1 MKRASRKFISEQ
13 VDKAEIAFSTCWQIL
28 ESIKAGVFNPEEFFK
43 FQPTLAENIYELAK
57 IFHEISIEKRQ
68 LIKQKKTYNNIWFR
82 KRLKTLSD
90 YQIVVATAISIGKRL
105 GDYFAWFFYSKE
117 SVMLGQHSKHRAIPI
132 PPSGIGGLGEKNIAM
147 RFQRHRKLFV
157 LHHGITSILRIGDV
171 SLISLKG
178 LRLAAIGEIKTKKS
192 SPKELLVQMRFASKN
207 REILQEHLEEQSSFV
222 LQKDQEELDH
232 TIAEKL
238 KRQMRD
244 IAASFSQEII
254 AGEVTTVGKH
264 TIEDF
269 ISLFSD
275 TTKPQVGLMGKSQ
288 VMLTLPNNKPTL
300 SKRLFAS
307 SFLFD
312 KRNSGAYSEASNQL
326 LKKIQSLFTST
337 LIPDVENRIFMGNR
351 YNPGQSNSLLHSVI
365 PMFWLPIPSTIVR
378 RLTFYETEI
387 LSILNAGHLFAA
399 LKPLGLEVT
408 LTNRK
413 FTARNHVKDYEV
425 ENFEFF
431 IRLVA
436 EGFLSETSVQH
447 ILSKSIVDIE
457 NAKLPKG
464 SKVTLDIHQV
474 YEGEI

>member
-1 MKRASRKFISEQ
+1 MQRVSKKFISEQ

-43 FQPTLAENIYELAK
+43 FQPILAENIYELAK
-57 IFHEISIEKRQ
+57 VFHEISIKKKE
-68 LIKQKKTYNNIWFR
+68 LIKQKKTYNPIWFR

-117 SVMLGQHSKHRAIPI
+117 HVMLGQHSKHRPILI
-132 PPSGIGGLGEKNIAM
+132 PPTGIGGLGEKNIAM

-157 LHHGITSILRIGDV
+157 LHHGVTSILRIGDV

-178 LRLAAIGEIKTKKS
+178 LRLAAIGEVKTKKS

-207 REILQEHLEEQSSFV
+207 REFLQEHLEEPSSFI
-222 LQKDQEELDH
+222 LQKDQNELDH

-238 KRQMRD
+238 KRQMRG
-244 IAASFSQEII
+244 IAASFSGETI
-254 AGEVTTVGKH
+254 AGATTVGKH

-288 VMLTLPNNKPTL
+288 VILTLPNNKPTL
-300 SKRLFAS
+300 SKRLFTS

-312 KRNSGAYSEASNQL
+312 KQNSGAHSEVSNQL

-351 YNPGQSNSLLHSVI
+351 YNPGQSNPLLHSVI

-387 LSILNAGHLFAA
+387 LSILNAGHLFAE

-408 LTNRK
+408 LTNKK
-413 FTARNHVKDYEV
+413 FTARNHVKGYDI

-431 IRLVA
+431 VRLVA
-436 EGFLSETSVQH
+436 EAFLSETSVQH
-447 ILSKSIVDIE
+447 ILSKCIADIE
-457 NAKLPKG
+457 NANLPKG

-474 YEGEI
+474 YEGKI